1 MADEIFYDAPS
12 TVPSTQAVT
21 VQQEPLIHKV
31 MNLRIVRAFQRYGS
45 AKGAMLSGGIAYS
58 GIFSIAAALTIAIT
72 AFMAFLGRNET
83 LRKTVF
89 DGVNEAM
96 PGILKTADDPSGLIR
111 PESLI
116 LDTALNPASIIA
128 AGLLLWTALSVMN
141 ALKMSLR
148 AMFGIV
154 RLPETFIVLKARD
167 LVAFLGLA
175 IGVLVSSVLT
185 SAAGALG
192 DMVLEF
198 LGIDGAIGQWFLRIT
213 SLAVAFLV
221 DFVVIALL
229 FRYTAGAR
237 PPRRDLIL
245 GASLGAFG
253 TSVVRFLGT
262 SVIGSVSDNPVLAPF
277 VAVATL
283 LLWVNFVSRIVLI
296 AAAFTANPPAPP
308 KITVPEAIH
317 AHSTPNYVTL
327 SVPET
332 TSWTYEP
339 FTGVIVPDL
348 TNNPEFSS
356 RQKHDLPEWDTAEGR
371 ARLERIK
378 EMELELDREKMR
390 YRIDQEED
398 AS

>member
-1 MADEIFYDAPS
+1 
-12 TVPSTQAVT
+12 
-21 VQQEPLIHKV
+21 
-31 MNLRIVRAFQRYGS
+31 
-45 AKGAMLSGGIAYS
+45 MLSGGIAYS

-198 LGIDGAIGQWFLRIT
+198 LGVEGAIGQWFLRIT

-245 GASLGAFG
+245 GASLGALG

-332 TSWTYEP
+332 TSWTFEP

-348 TNNPEFSS
+348 TNDPEFSS